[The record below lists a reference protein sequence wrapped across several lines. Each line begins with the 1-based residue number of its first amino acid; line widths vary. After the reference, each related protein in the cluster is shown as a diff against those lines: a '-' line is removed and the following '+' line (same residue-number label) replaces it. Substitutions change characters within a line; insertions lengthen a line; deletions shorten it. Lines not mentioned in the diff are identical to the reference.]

1 MSEQSTMQKAVWALD
16 VTHSEITF
24 KVKHM
29 MVTNVTGKFEDYSV
43 TADIDEENFENSQVS
58 FTAKTSSVNTGV
70 ADRDNHLRS
79 ADFFD
84 SENHPEMTFTS
95 TSFEKVDDESYRMTG
110 NLNIR
115 GTEKQV
121 TLNVEIGGFGK
132 DPWGNTKGGFTISG
146 KINRKEWGLNWN
158 AALEAGG
165 VLVAEDVRIN
175 CEVQLMK
182 QA

>member
-95 TSFEKVDDESYRMTG
+95 TSFEKVDDELPDDR
-110 NLNIR
+110 
-115 GTEKQV
+115 
-121 TLNVEIGGFGK
+121 
-132 DPWGNTKGGFTISG
+132 
-146 KINRKEWGLNWN
+146 
-158 AALEAGG
+158 
-165 VLVAEDVRIN
+165 
-175 CEVQLMK
+175 
-182 QA
+182 

>member
-1 MSEQSTMQKAVWALD
+1 MSSTQTATATKWVLD
-16 VTHSEITF
+16 AAHSEITF

-29 MVTNVTGKFEDYSV
+29 MVSNVSGSFDEYSV
-43 TADIDEENFENSQVS
+43 DADINQDD
-58 FTAKTSSVNTGV
+58 FTQSNVKFSAKTATVNTGNT
-70 ADRDNHLRS
+70 DRDNHLRS

-84 SENHPEMTFTS
+84 ADNYPEMVFTS
-95 TSFEKVDDESYRMTG
+95 TSIERVSDEQYKMTG
-110 NLNIR
+110 NLAIR
-115 GTEKQV
+115 GTEKPV
-121 TLNVEIGGFGK
+121 TFNVEIGGFCK
-132 DPWGNTKGGFTISG
+132 DPWGNNKAGFTISG

-175 CEVQLMK
+175 CEVQLME

>member
-1 MSEQSTMQKAVWALD
+1 MSETQAAAAAKWALD
-16 VTHSEITF
+16 AAHSEITF

-29 MVTNVTGKFEDYSV
+29 MVANVTGRFNEYNVEADVNEEDFTQSK
-43 TADIDEENFENSQVS
+43 VS
-58 FTAKTSSVNTGV
+58 FTAKVASVDTGSE
-70 ADRDNHLRS
+70 DRDNHLRS

-84 SENHPEMTFTS
+84 AENHPEMTFVS
-95 TSFEKVDDESYRMTG
+95 TSISKVDDENFKMEG
-110 NLNIR
+110 NLTIR
-115 GTEKQV
+115 GTEKPVSLQV
-121 TLNVEIGGFGK
+121 ELGGFGK
-132 DPWGNTKGGFTISG
+132 DPWGNTKAGFTIAG

-182 QA
+182 QG